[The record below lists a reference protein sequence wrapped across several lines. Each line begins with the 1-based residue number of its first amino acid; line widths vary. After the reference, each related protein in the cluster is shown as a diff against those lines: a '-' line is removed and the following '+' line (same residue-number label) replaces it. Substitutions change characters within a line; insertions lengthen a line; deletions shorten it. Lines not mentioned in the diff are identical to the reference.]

1 MLQFTAHF
9 ITPIKHSLIFTFE
22 HHITANWI
30 NTWYT
35 FKDLIELLLVSYEC
49 HAVVAADGY
58 SSNDDGN
65 SSSSGRNVSIHIQH
79 AYVLIPKII
88 SL

>member
-35 FKDLIELLLVSYEC
+35 FKDLIELLLVSYDDMN
-49 HAVVAADGY
+49 AMQLVLPMVIVVMMMVIVVVAVGMFLY
-58 SSNDDGN
+58 IFNM
-65 SSSSGRNVSIHIQH
+65 RMF
-79 AYVLIPKII
+79 
-88 SL
+88 